1 MGAIDGCQWREESSP
16 ALRSRQSFGGLGGV
30 AGASRCGASQVETIP
45 SGSVVGQDGANSL
58 EVSAHMFYHM
68 YRQEDPST
76 VEVKDR
82 DEPLELEDQ
91 RIVLLNEDKTRTVE
105 GCFPPVGSPGKGHS
119 HP

>member
-1 MGAIDGCQWREESSP
+1 M
-16 ALRSRQSFGGLGGV
+16 

-45 SGSVVGQDGANSL
+45 SGSVVGQDGADSL

-76 VEVKDR
+76 VEVKDQ

-91 RIVLLNEDKTRTVE
+91 RIVLLNEWRAVSLLWGRLAKGIVIPDSTEAFPRTLEEHLARQKRWSSNWGGEVW
-105 GCFPPVGSPGKGHS
+105 PRP
-119 HP
+119 